1 MTSLNVV
8 TTNELI
14 QKDIEGYFPILLKV
28 ENSDISWTEE
38 EKSVYKQ
45 NDGEICLI
53 CDENT
58 VIYKGKT
65 YLPCSFSAQLPENDS
80 SKIGSATISITALD
94 VRVKKLLRSIKTE
107 SEIEFIAMFCKCD
120 KKDSSGFLFKYIPL
134 KLAKFTITM
143 ASVANGTASFRLTFD
158 KALSQ
163 VIPYFVATQD
173 RVPATKG

>member
-1 MTSLNVV
+1 MTNLSVV
-8 TTNELI
+8 TMSELM
-14 QKDIEGYFPILLKV
+14 QEDIEGYFPILLKV

-38 EKSVYKQ
+38 EKNVYKQ

-58 VIYKGKT
+58 VIYKGRT
-65 YLPCSFSAQLPENDS
+65 YLPCSFSAQLPENDG

-94 VRVKKLLRSIKTE
+94 ARVKKLLRSIRAE

-120 KKDSSGFLFKYIPL
+120 KKDSGGFLFKYIPL
-134 KLAKFTITM
+134 KSAKFTMTT
-143 ASVANGTASFRLTFD
+143 ASMANGTASFKLTFD

-163 VIPYFVATQD
+163 IIPYFVATQD